1 MRAVVTELAPAR
13 ASREIYIE
21 AVSANHAIEAT
32 IVKDQS
38 VRRGVAEGLRLFGK
52 WLVTRKSDVP
62 VSFQSLKPSNLEFF
76 AV

>member
-13 ASREIYIE
+13 ASKEIYIE

-38 VRRGVAEGLRLFGK
+38 VRRVWQKGYGSGELS
-52 WLVTRKSDVP
+52 VTKTE
-62 VSFQSLKPSNLEFF
+62 QS
-76 AV
+76 